1 MELMTVRTVHTSM
14 LLIATAST
22 YGSTRCE
29 NNQAEELDENFSESE
44 ASNEQEGSAVI
55 KMMT

>member
-1 MELMTVRTVHTSM
+1 MMVRTVHTSM

-22 YGSTRCE
+22 HSSTRCE
-29 NNQAEELDENFSESE
+29 NNQAEGLAENFSESE
-44 ASNEQEGSAVI
+44 ASNEGEGSAVT

>member
-1 MELMTVRTVHTSM
+1 MTVRTVHTSM

-22 YGSTRCE
+22 HSE
-29 NNQAEELDENFSESE
+29 NNQAEELRSENFSERE
-44 ASNEQEGSAVI
+44 ASNEPEQKD